1 MGKLLAKLF
10 TSNRSWS
17 ILWCD
22 LKPAFLKSGPRLAR
36 PIRWVL
42 IAGLAV
48 TGCGYQFSV
57 DGAGPTIGGGAPLV
71 SQGPP
76 VRVAMRTFKN
86 QSFEPTLEFKYTQYV
101 RRALQSGGIAEIT
114 EDERAADFVLEG
126 AILSVSRP
134 SLAFSQTQTQE
145 SRVQVTVAVTV
156 KDLTKGKVRW
166 THASTGTAEFFVGA
180 TATDGTGGTL
190 QFNQVLQDRA
200 MEQAGQLAAQDIA
213 DRFLTAREQGKFERV
228 PQPEPEKTKKAAQEP
243 SLEERPETL
252 PPGQPT
258 LPPPAFPY

>member
-22 LKPAFLKSGPRLAR
+22 LKPAFLKSGARLAG

-101 RRALQSGGIAEIT
+101 RRALQSGGLLKS
-114 EDERAADFVLEG
+114 RRMRGLP
-126 AILSVSRP
+126 ILFWTGPSFRCLSR
-134 SLAFSQTQTQE
+134 LWHFH
-145 SRVQVTVAVTV
+145 
-156 KDLTKGKVRW
+156 KLK
-166 THASTGTAEFFVGA
+166 
-180 TATDGTGGTL
+180 L
-190 QFNQVLQDRA
+190 
-200 MEQAGQLAAQDIA
+200 
-213 DRFLTAREQGKFERV
+213 
-228 PQPEPEKTKKAAQEP
+228 KKAGCRRRWP
-243 SLEERPETL
+243 
-252 PPGQPT
+252 
-258 LPPPAFPY
+258 